1 MTITEGTKEIE
12 AWEDEGGAATAPPGG
27 SAISKSGAAAQVEWA
42 ERVIREVHTGRLAP
56 LRAVRGWPVMNDRV
70 RQK

>member
-27 SAISKSGAAAQVEWA
+27 SAISKSGAAAQVKWA
-42 ERVIREVHTGRLAP
+42 ERIHREANTGRAAP
-56 LRAVRGWPVMNDRV
+56 FRAVHDRPVKNDRV